1 MTLSRFL
8 LLIIGISTAVSAQSL
23 SERYTHL
30 GEMHVPSFSSSPFP
44 HPKRATG
51 HTYGDRTFPAEMHYY
66 DSSVA
71 IFIPKGFVPR
81 KTIDF
86 VFYFHGWYN
95 SIDSACMQFRLVEQ
109 FTESGKNAVF
119 VFPEGPKDAPDSY
132 GGRMEEK
139 DGLKNLVA
147 DVLKYLKRL
156 KTISSGT
163 VGNIILA
170 GHSGAYRVIAF
181 CLMRGGLTP
190 NISDV
195 ILFDALY
202 GHTEKYSYWIDRF
215 NGRFINIY
223 TNDGGTKNESENLM
237 GDLDGWKIPYRMFE
251 DTVVTQSDLRTNRVT
266 FIHTELSHNDV
277 IATKNQFRDFLS
289 TSRLRNKQ

>member
-1 MTLSRFL
+1 MRLSRFL
-8 LLIIGISTAVSAQSL
+8 LLIIGITTAVTAQSPT
-23 SERYTHL
+23 ERYTHL
-30 GEMHVPSFSSSPFP
+30 GVMHVPSFSSSPFP
-44 HPKRATG
+44 HPKRAAG
-51 HTYGDRTFPAEMHYY
+51 HTYGDRTFPADIHYS

-71 IFIPKGFVPR
+71 IFVPKGFAPQNTV
-81 KTIDF
+81 DF
-86 VFYFHGWYN
+86 VIYFHGWYN
-95 SIDSACMQFRLVEQ
+95 SIDSACMQFRLIEQ
-109 FTESGKNAVF
+109 FSESGKNAVL
-119 VFPEGPKDAPDSY
+119 VFPEGPKDAPDSF
-132 GGRMEEK
+132 GGRMEER

-147 DVLKYLKRL
+147 DVLRYLKTHKR
-156 KTISSGT
+156 ISHAT

-215 NGRFINIY
+215 SGRFVNIY

-251 DTVVTQSDLRTNRVT
+251 DTVVTQNALSMNKVI
-266 FIHTELSHNDV
+266 FIHTELSHNEV
-277 IATKNQFRDFLS
+277 IATRNQFRDFLS
-289 TSRLRNKQ
+289 TSALRNKQ